1 MTLEFVLK
9 RAYGRKSQKN
19 LKMCKTEQLSALLSP
34 NRLSNFD
41 QIIQVKGFNL
51 NIPKLFKKALLTVGI
66 ENYEKKRHVWSGL
79 LMIFCK
85 FSSKIMS
92 EIEFSFFK
100 HFWKLK

>member
-19 LKMCKTEQLSALLSP
+19 FKKCKTEQLSALLSP

-51 NIPKLFKKALLTVGI
+51 NIPKLFKKRFWQLESKTMKKSDMFGPVFSWFSASFLRKLCQKSNFHFSNTS
-66 ENYEKKRHVWSGL
+66 EN
-79 LMIFCK
+79 
-85 FSSKIMS
+85 
-92 EIEFSFFK
+92 
-100 HFWKLK
+100 